1 MASADPPSEP
11 RPRGAP
17 RPEPRPHLEPRLHGL
32 PGSSPPSES
41 RLCPGF
47 SWHTE
52 PRPRVGPA
60 PGGVRPT
67 PPRTCTHTRAN
78 TRAQVQSPRTGR
90 LRSPLAS
97 PPASPC
103 PALLRRILSPSTHRT
118 VRLDNF
124 PLHSQLHPKP
134 HEDRVFSGFAHWLLP
149 SAQIRAWGTSLLQTI
164 CRRSLG
170 FACDVCT
177 TLHQDD
183 VPSDH
188 TPRSPVNPVYS
199 YLIEPIGQ
207 GQN

>member
-1 MASADPPSEP
+1 MVCLGPP
-11 RPRGAP
+11 RPLSPASV
-17 RPEPRPHLEPRLHGL
+17 
-32 PGSSPPSES
+32 PGSPGTPSPA
-41 RLCPGF
+41 PGLA
-47 SWHTE
+47 
-52 PRPRVGPA
+52 PP

-67 PPRTCTHTRAN
+67 PPRTCTH